1 MFFISKLV
9 FSGVK
14 MKAVIPYKKTCAKSR
29 LSPVLSQEEREE
41 FVELMLN
48 QVIDTL
54 LEAGIKTID
63 ILSPS
68 MYGLENMRKAN
79 VLLDKSDLNE
89 ALNRYLE
96 QAEEPVLIVMADLPL
111 LSSDHVKGITS
122 TKKDICIVPGK
133 GGGTNALFISNPSN
147 YRVRYYGSSFLTHCS
162 IAVDSGQ
169 NFEIYDSFFAG
180 IDIDEPE
187 DLVELLIHGKG
198 PAKDYINRRF
208 NLEVSRGRVG
218 LIPL

>member
-1 MFFISKLV
+1 
-9 FSGVK
+9 
-14 MKAVIPYKKTCAKSR
+14 MKAVIPYKKASAKSR
-29 LSPVLSQEEREE
+29 LSPVLTREEREE

-54 LEAGIKTID
+54 MEAGIGTIE

-68 MYGLENMRKAN
+68 MYGLENLTKAN
-79 VLLDKSDLNE
+79 VLLDKNDLNE

-96 QAEEPVLIVMADLPL
+96 QAKEPVMIVMADLPL
-111 LSSDHVKGITS
+111 LSSKHVKEMIS
-122 TKKDICIVPGK
+122 TKKDVCIVPGK
-133 GGGTNALFISNPSN
+133 GGGTNVLFIRNPSN

-162 IAVDSGQ
+162 IAADSGQ

-180 IDIDEPE
+180 TDIDEPE

-198 PAKDYINRRF
+198 PAKEYINRKF
-208 NLEVSRGRVG
+208 KLEVSRGRVG
-218 LIPL
+218 LITL

>member
-1 MFFISKLV
+1 
-9 FSGVK
+9 
-14 MKAVIPYKKTCAKSR
+14 MKAVIPYKKARAKSR
-29 LSPVLSQEEREE
+29 LSPALSQEEREE

-48 QVIDTL
+48 QVIDSVKK
-54 LEAGIKTID
+54 AGIENID

-68 MYGLENMRKAN
+68 MYGLENMRKVR

-111 LSSDHVKGITS
+111 LSPDHIIEITS
-122 TKKDICIVPGK
+122 IKGDLCIVPGK
-133 GGGTNALFISNPSN
+133 GGGTNVLFIKDPSS

-162 IAVDSGQ
+162 IAAESGHH
-169 NFEIYDSFFAG
+169 FEVYDSFLAG

-198 PAKDYINRRF
+198 TTRAYISQKFR
-208 NLEVSRGRVG
+208 LEVSRGRVRLS
-218 LIPL
+218 LI